1 MNRKKANIL
10 IAYAFH
16 IAFIV
21 MSFLLMH
28 HYYDTLQTIFCILG
42 SIYLCYWI
50 IANIENYMPWSVY
63 VHFTVGTLIQILLN
77 IIGVIPKDGGWCSGL
92 GQLLYIIFLAAH
104 TLLLGLVNLILYVIA
119 KKKNNKD
126 NNDCM

>member
-28 HYYDTLQTIFCILG
+28 HYYDMLHTIFCFLG
-42 SIYLCYWI
+42 SIYLYYWI
-50 IANIENYMPWSVY
+50 ITNKKNYMPWSVY
-63 VHFTVGTLIQILLN
+63 IHFTVGTLIQILLN
-77 IIGVIPKDGGWCSGL
+77 IIGVIPKDGGWLSGL
-92 GQLLYIIFLAAH
+92 GQLMYIIFLVAH
-104 TLLLGLVNLILYVIA
+104 TLLLGFVNLILYVIA
-119 KKKNNKD
+119 KRKNNRA
-126 NNDCM
+126 NHNCM